1 MYTVVPGKQR
11 IFRNFFD
18 QINIVL
24 AEKIA
29 ALVQAVRYPTAI
41 KTPSCQKAYIHSM
54 NQRVAKVIPSR
65 SPPSYQL
72 SYGQFLIM
80 IYQTTVS
87 TSLAVIIAAAFPL
100 KASAEDLNINFTG
113 TIPSIV
119 KINSTSPGPI
129 ENTPEQEF
137 QSNDPTP
144 ALLNIT
150 NTTGIVLSI
159 TNITD
164 NGTVLSGSKTYNDLD
179 LINAKVKDGDN
190 LLIQSEISPSGKSTP
205 VYPLNVASA
214 VQAAVTSG
222 KEYPIYLQITNISG
236 LLPQGTYK
244 IRVSVLITPQ

>member
-1 MYTVVPGKQR
+1 MP
-11 IFRNFFD
+11 
-18 QINIVL
+18 
-24 AEKIA
+24 
-29 ALVQAVRYPTAI
+29 AVRYRTAI
-41 KTPSCQKAYIHSM
+41 KTPSCQKAYINSM
-54 NQRVAKVIPSR
+54 NQRVAKVISSR
-65 SPPSYQL
+65 SPPPYQL
-72 SYGQFLIM
+72 SYNQFLMM

-87 TSLAVIIAAAFPL
+87 TSLAVIIAADFPL
-100 KASAEDLNINFTG
+100 KATAEDLNINFTG

-119 KINSTSPGPI
+119 KINSTSPGRI
-129 ENTPEQEF
+129 ENTPDPEF
-137 QSNDPTP
+137 QSNGFTP
-144 ALLNIT
+144 AILNIT
-150 NTTGIVLSI
+150 HTTGIVLSI

-164 NGTVLSGSKTYNDLD
+164 NGTVLSSSKTYNDLD

>member
-1 MYTVVPGKQR
+1 M
-11 IFRNFFD
+11 
-18 QINIVL
+18 
-24 AEKIA
+24 
-29 ALVQAVRYPTAI
+29 QAVRYRTAI
-41 KTPSCQKAYIHSM
+41 KTPSCQKAYINSM
-54 NQRVAKVIPSR
+54 NQRVVKVIPSR

-72 SYGQFLIM
+72 SYGLFLMM
-80 IYQTTVS
+80 IYRTTVS

-100 KASAEDLNINFTG
+100 KVLAEDLNIDFTG
-113 TIPSIV
+113 TIPSVV
-119 KINSTSPGPI
+119 KINSTSPGSI
-129 ENTPEQEF
+129 ENTPVQEF
-137 QSNDPTP
+137 QSDDPTP

-150 NTTGIVLSI
+150 HTTGIVLSI

-222 KEYPIYLQITNISG
+222 KEYPVYLEITSISG